1 MVKYVGL
8 NFISCL
14 LCFYYFQC
22 IIKCVHVSIAWL
34 KDRLEAYR
42 ALCMIWASEEFIT
55 KSIKARVSRGTG
67 GPEHTY
73 GPDGHAHMSKQMVRK
88 VINKMHSKFVFCY

>member
-14 LCFYYFQC
+14 ICLCYFEYT
-22 IIKCVHVSIAWL
+22 IKCVQLSIARL

-42 ALCMIWASEEFIT
+42 ALCNIWASEEFIA
-55 KSIKARVSRGTG
+55 KSIKAQESRGTSG
-67 GPEHTY
+67 SGHIY
-73 GPDGHAHMSKQMVRK
+73 GPDGHIRVSKRMVRK
-88 VINKMHSKFVFCY
+88 VITEMHSEFVFCY